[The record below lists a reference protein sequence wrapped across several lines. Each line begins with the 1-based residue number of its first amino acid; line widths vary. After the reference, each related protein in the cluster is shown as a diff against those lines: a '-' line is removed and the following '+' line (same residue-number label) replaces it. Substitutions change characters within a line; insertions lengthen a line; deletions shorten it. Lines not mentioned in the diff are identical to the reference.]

1 MSEYSKKDAVSE
13 ALDELNRLY
22 ELRAAGGGR
31 IGPDETIAM
40 VTEALEMWDSE
51 EVCY

>member
-1 MSEYSKKDAVSE
+1 MNTNLIILQ
-13 ALDELNRLY
+13 LD
-22 ELRAAGGGR
+22 GDIR

-51 EVCY
+51 DVY